1 MTQST
6 NHPINQQQPGLV
18 RELRLPD
25 VVAIVVGVVIGSGI
39 FLVPS
44 DIARSLASPAHALL
58 VWIVGGLLTLF
69 GALSLAEL
77 AAMAPGAGGFYTILR
92 EAYGDRAGFLYT
104 WSFLLLINTGSL
116 ATLAVAFG
124 IYAAQLV
131 PLSAVGQKV
140 VAVAVLLLLTWVNCL
155 GVRAGKWVQNIFT
168 LAKLSGIAIM
178 CGIVFWHRAPFAAT
192 TDGFSTTGWFDIPW
206 VAFGVALVAVM
217 WAYEGW
223 AWVSFSG
230 AEMKNPTRDLP
241 IGLFLGTLI
250 VTTVYL
256 VASTAYY
263 SVLTVGEVA
272 GAARVAAETIVRLV
286 GPGAA
291 AFISFL
297 ILTSIFGSINGTIL
311 TGPRC
316 YYAIAADGLFF
327 RPFAR
332 IHPRYHTPVFA
343 IVFQGF
349 WAALL
354 TILGTFQ
361 QLFTAVVFAAW
372 ISYAAVVAA
381 VIVLRRKQ
389 PDRPRPYR
397 VFGYPWLPVL
407 FIVASLAIVASA
419 TRAEPLHVGV
429 SIALILAGL
438 PVFALLRRSSKA

>member
-92 EAYGDRAGFLYT
+92 AAYGDRAGFLYT

-116 ATLAVAFG
+116 AGLAVAFG

-178 CGIVFWHRAPFAAT
+178 
-192 TDGFSTTGWFDIPW
+192 
-206 VAFGVALVAVM
+206 
-217 WAYEGW
+217 
-223 AWVSFSG
+223 
-230 AEMKNPTRDLP
+230 
-241 IGLFLGTLI
+241 
-250 VTTVYL
+250 
-256 VASTAYY
+256 
-263 SVLTVGEVA
+263 
-272 GAARVAAETIVRLV
+272 
-286 GPGAA
+286 
-291 AFISFL
+291 
-297 ILTSIFGSINGTIL
+297 
-311 TGPRC
+311 
-316 YYAIAADGLFF
+316 
-327 RPFAR
+327 
-332 IHPRYHTPVFA
+332 
-343 IVFQGF
+343 
-349 WAALL
+349 
-354 TILGTFQ
+354 
-361 QLFTAVVFAAW
+361 
-372 ISYAAVVAA
+372 
-381 VIVLRRKQ
+381 
-389 PDRPRPYR
+389 
-397 VFGYPWLPVL
+397 
-407 FIVASLAIVASA
+407 
-419 TRAEPLHVGV
+419 
-429 SIALILAGL
+429 
-438 PVFALLRRSSKA
+438 